1 MNIYLKNHL
10 NSVYIIKFW
19 YIRFCNRPP
28 VFKRIATITLHEQIN
43 TIRHYRPVC
52 FLHLHPSHRRYQPR
66 FVLRGLT
73 MALVIVMAK

>member
-28 VFKRIATITLHEQIN
+28 VFKHIATITLHEQIN
-43 TIRHYRPVC
+43 TIRHIINEPT
-52 FLHLHPSHRRYQPR
+52 F
-66 FVLRGLT
+66 F
-73 MALVIVMAK
+73 

>member
-28 VFKRIATITLHEQIN
+28 VFKHIVTITLHEQIN
-43 TIRHYRPVC
+43 TIRHINDPIVPW
-52 FLHLHPSHRRYQPR
+52 FIQFQFHLS
-66 FVLRGLT
+66 
-73 MALVIVMAK
+73 VINDSKATNSFQCYVNQY